1 MKYLFGVMALVSAS
15 VIMAG
20 DEGKDYVYHEG
31 YDAYQKLL
39 VEDLKKFNPLFDKM
53 CSGDFENR
61 YERSVAKSNCDRAVN
76 ALHLLKITPSF
87 AEERCFA
94 LSDDIAGSVLNYSA
108 YIACKQKRDQLKEQ
122 ACKHFV
128 PESQTKNPNS

>member
-15 VIMAG
+15 VVVAG
-20 DEGKDYVYHEG
+20 EGKKEYVYHEG
-31 YDAYQKLL
+31 YNAYQKLL

-53 CSGDFENR
+53 CSGDFENK
-61 YERSVAKSNCDRAVN
+61 YERSEAKGHCDRAIN
-76 ALHLLKITPSF
+76 ALHMLKITPSF
-87 AEERCFA
+87 AEEQCSA
-94 LSDDIAGSVLNYSA
+94 LGDDIAGSMLNYSA
-108 YIACKQKRDQLKEQ
+108 YIDYKQKRDQLKEQ